1 MSCVCGEEDVS
12 GFLYGDMESVMGTY
26 VDVR

>member
-1 MSCVCGEEDVS
+1 MSCVCGGEDVS
-12 GFLYGDMESVMGTY
+12 GFRYGGMESVMGTY